1 MRPLPGAFSPVTS
14 LGPSAEN
21 AAQAP
26 QSQQGEGQT
35 GAESLSR
42 EECEQLFR
50 RLGLTRQQALIAA
63 MLAQKHND
71 ADICASLNISPST
84 LKTHIRNIL
93 RRLNINSRH
102 ELPWLVCHAAGGQ
115 NEE

>member
-1 MRPLPGAFSPVTS
+1 
-14 LGPSAEN
+14 
-21 AAQAP
+21 
-26 QSQQGEGQT
+26 
-35 GAESLSR
+35 
-42 EECEQLFR
+42 
-50 RLGLTRQQALIAA
+50 